1 MTRSTIIGV
10 IQCRDRISLMSP
22 EFWAKFQRE
31 VPLFLS
37 YCQVYGVIHFTSPAG
52 WLPVHWD
59 QLRAQRSV
67 TSMWKFYLFLHTFM
81 HAFIG
86 ALAKTFS
93 DLLAIDFYCSLF
105 LVYMKYITS
114 TFVDVASMQTDFL
127 YITKITYVLV
137 SYYVSV
143 CCSSALSVCVLFYL
157 FCRFSSYMKFAAAIG
172 EYVCSPLKQMMQT
185 LLHPF
190 CPFPVTS

>member
-1 MTRSTIIGV
+1 LGKVPEGSTLIFELLPGLW
-10 IQCRDRISLMSP
+10 RDSLHVTCGLTACTLGSAP
-22 EFWAKFQRE
+22 GPTLGNEYVK
-31 VPLFLS
+31 
-37 YCQVYGVIHFTSPAG
+37 I
-52 WLPVHWD
+52 LP
-59 QLRAQRSV
+59 
-67 TSMWKFYLFLHTFM
+67 FLHTFM

-114 TFVDVASMQTDFL
+114 TFVDVASTQTDLL
-127 YITKITYVLV
+127 YITKITYMLV

-157 FCRFSSYMKFAAAIG
+157 FCRFSSYVKFAAAIG